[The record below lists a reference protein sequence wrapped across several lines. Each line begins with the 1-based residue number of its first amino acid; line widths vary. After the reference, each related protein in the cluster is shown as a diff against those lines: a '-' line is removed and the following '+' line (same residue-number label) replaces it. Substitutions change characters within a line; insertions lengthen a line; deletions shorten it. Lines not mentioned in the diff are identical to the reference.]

1 MKTIFL
7 YGAPG
12 VGKLTVANELAKV
25 AGFSVL
31 HNHLLNDLV
40 ESVLDWGT
48 AEFWDTVRTYRLD
61 LMERA
66 AKAKRKG
73 IILTWV
79 YGKPFDDVALGK
91 IVRQA
96 RKHNGKI
103 LFVHLVCDQKEL
115 FKRIKHPSRK
125 AFGKVKSSKTLRE
138 IMQRR
143 DIFSDVPHKPNF
155 VIDNSKISPRK
166 AALLI
171 QKHYSL

>member
-12 VGKLTVANELAKV
+12 VGKLTVATELSKRT
-25 AGFSVL
+25 GFSVL

-40 ESVLDWGT
+40 GSALDFGT
-48 AEFWDTVRTYRLD
+48 DEFWDTVRAYRLD
-61 LMERA
+61 VMERA

-79 YGKPFDDVALGK
+79 YGKPFDDAALEK

-96 RKHNGKI
+96 KTHNGKI

-115 FKRIKHPSRK
+115 FKRIKQPSRK
-125 AFGKVKSSKTLRE
+125 AFHKVKKSKTLRE
-138 IMQRR
+138 IMKRR
-143 DIFSDVPHKPNF
+143 DIFSDVSYEPNF

-166 AALLI
+166 AANLI